1 MERGARHAAWLATM
15 ELHRRS
21 SRCATRVPF
30 VRCLV
35 PVALLAG
42 AACART
48 ETFDARQPADV
59 DAVRTFGAVSSYRP
73 PSSGSSGGPRSQ
85 ASDGAIVERL
95 SEARCSR
102 EEWCRNVGD
111 GQAFASRDVCL
122 ETMRGGFGNDINEF
136 KCPQGVD
143 GVRLERCAL
152 AIQREQ
158 CDEPLDTITRMDKCR
173 SASLCVQ

>member
-1 MERGARHAAWLATM
+1 MHRDSTTTM
-15 ELHRRS
+15 TLHKRS
-21 SRCATRVPF
+21 SRGATSANH
-30 VRCLV
+30 VRCLAT
-35 PVALLAG
+35 VALLAL

-48 ETFDARQPADV
+48 ETGDAHQPTDT
-59 DAVRTFGAVSSYRP
+59 DAVQTFGAASSYQSP
-73 PSSGSSGGPRSQ
+73 PPGVPRAQ
-85 ASDGAIVERL
+85 ANDGTIVERL
-95 SEARCSR
+95 SQARCNR

-111 GQAFASRDVCL
+111 GQAFASREVCL
-122 ETMRGGFGNDINEF
+122 DTMRGGFGNDINQF

>member
-1 MERGARHAAWLATM
+1 MV
-15 ELHRRS
+15 LHRRS
-21 SRCATRVPF
+21 SRYATRATSVHG
-30 VRCLV
+30 LV

-42 AACART
+42 AACAGT
-48 ETFDARQPADV
+48 ETGDARQPADV
-59 DAVRTFGAVSSYRP
+59 DAKRTFGAVSSYSP
-73 PSSGSSGGPRSQ
+73 AAAGVPRAQ
-85 ASDGAIVERL
+85 ASDRAIVERL

-111 GQAFASRDVCL
+111 GEAFASRKVCL

-136 KCPQGVD
+136 RCPQGVD

-158 CDEPLDTITRMDKCR
+158 CDEPLDTITRMERCR